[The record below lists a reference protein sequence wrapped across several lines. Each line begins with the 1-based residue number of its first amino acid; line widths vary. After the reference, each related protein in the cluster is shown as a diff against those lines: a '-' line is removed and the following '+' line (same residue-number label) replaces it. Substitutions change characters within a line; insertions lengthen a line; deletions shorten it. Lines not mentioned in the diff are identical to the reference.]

1 VTTAPEPRLDD
12 ATGPPLL
19 DGIPGHLAGHPTR
32 ELSLE
37 HQPQRPPLSQRRRNL
52 PPGAPRGEYA
62 VADRLHFLADRQAE
76 LGGLVG
82 SSSLTSLN
90 HQLRDA
96 ACRGTDTEL
105 YFPDDGE
112 PGELALARCA
122 GCQARLAC
130 LALALRTEDSDPRYG
145 WFGGLG
151 PADRDAVA
159 SSLIIKKSV
168 SPALDPPARAIEL
181 RAVGWTVDAI
191 ASSLGCSRRTVQRYC
206 GRKPAVTA
214 S

>member
-1 VTTAPEPRLDD
+1 MTTAPQPRLDD
-12 ATGPPLL
+12 TTRLPTRGGLR
-19 DGIPGHLAGHPTR
+19 GHLAGRPAR
-32 ELSLE
+32 GVPPE
-37 HQPQRPPLSQRRRNL
+37 HQPQRPPLIQQRKNL
-52 PPGAPRGEYA
+52 PPGERA

-76 LGGLVG
+76 LRALVG
-82 SSSLTSLN
+82 NSSLTSLN

-96 ACRGTDTEL
+96 ACRGIDTEL

-122 GCQARLAC
+122 GCPARLAC
-130 LALALRTEDSDPRYG
+130 LAHALRTEDPDPRYG

-159 SSLIIKKSV
+159 TSLTIKKPA
-168 SPALDPPARAIEL
+168 SPALDPPTRAIEL
-181 RAVGWTVDAI
+181 RAAGWTVDAI
-191 ASSLGCSRRTVQRYC
+191 ASCLGCSRRTVQRYC
-206 GRKPAVTA
+206 RREPAATA

>member
-1 VTTAPEPRLDD
+1 VTTAPQPRLDD
-12 ATGPPLL
+12 ATRSPTL
-19 DGIPGHLAGHPTR
+19 DGLPGHLAGRPTR
-32 ELSLE
+32 GGPPE
-37 HQPQRPPLSQRRRNL
+37 HQPQRPSPAERRKNL
-52 PPGAPRGEYA
+52 PQGAPFGERA
-62 VADRLHFLADRQAE
+62 VADRLQFLADREAE
-76 LGGLVG
+76 LRALVG

-96 ACRGTDTEL
+96 ACRGMDTEL
-105 YFPDDGE
+105 YFPDGGQ

-130 LALALRTEDSDPRYG
+130 LALALRTEDPDTRYG

-159 SSLIIKKSV
+159 ASLTLKKSA
-168 SPALDPPARAIEL
+168 SPVLDPPARAIEL
-181 RAVGWTVDAI
+181 RAAGWTVGAI
-191 ASSLGCSRRTVQRYC
+191 AANLGCSPRTVQRYC
-206 GRKPAVTA
+206 RRKTAVTA